1 MERSLFSKVAKLA
14 HKLTKEYKA
23 KFPDVDYR
31 TQQGIFFKLVY
42 SLMKKKVEKAVDNRM
57 KNKDGIKQVTTYIKG
72 KGLDIS
78 YYVTGRG
85 MPPTNDI
92 TKWKSI
98 WTLNVFN
105 ICKLLY

>member
-1 MERSLFSKVAKLA
+1 MERTLFSKVAKLA

-42 SLMKKKVEKAVDNRM
+42 SLMKKKVEKAVDNKM

-72 KGLDIS
+72 NGLNIS
-78 YYVTGRG
+78 YYITGRN
-85 MPPTNDI
+85 MPPTNDL

-98 WTLNVFN
+98 WSLNVFN

>member
-42 SLMKKKVEKAVDNRM
+42 SLMKKKIEKAVDNRM

-72 KGLDIS
+72 KGLDIF
-78 YYVTGRG
+78 YYVTGRN

>member
-1 MERSLFSKVAKLA
+1 MERSLFARVARKA
-14 HKLTKEYKA
+14 HQLTRAYRA

-42 SLMKKKVEKAVDNRM
+42 SLMKKKVEKAVDA
-57 KNKDGIKQVTTYIKG
+57 KQKTKEGIKQVTTYIKG
-72 KGLDIS
+72 KGLNIS
-78 YYVTGRG
+78 YYVTGRN
-85 MPPTNDI
+85 MPPTNDL